1 MMIVDA
7 VHSAPT
13 PTAVYFLLTAY
24 LESLR
29 HFQCT
34 CGVPERTLDL
44 PVMSATDLRQRL
56 DLLEH
61 ASGTFASPGVVI
73 DELAAVIRCAL
84 ERLEETDDTR
94 STHNAGLV
102 TYRVRSDNPH
112 SSPSV

>member
-1 MMIVDA
+1 MIVDA

-44 PVMSATDLRQRL
+44 PVVSPTDLRQRL
-56 DLLEH
+56 DMLEH
-61 ASGTFASPGVVI
+61 ASGTFASPGVVV

-84 ERLEETDDTR
+84 ERLEETDDPR
-94 STHNAGLV
+94 SPRSARLV
-102 TYRVRSDNPH
+102 THGVRSDNPH
-112 SSPSV
+112 FSQSV